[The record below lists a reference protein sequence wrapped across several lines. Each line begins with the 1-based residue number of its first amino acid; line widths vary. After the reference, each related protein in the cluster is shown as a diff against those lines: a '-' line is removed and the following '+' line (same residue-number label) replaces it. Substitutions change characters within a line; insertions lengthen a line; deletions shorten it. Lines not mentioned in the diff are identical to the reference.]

1 MMRKLLVV
9 GSLLLCLVIPVQ
21 AQEVSKMENVM
32 TIHDE
37 VMNKMGDVVSLV
49 GKLQR
54 STIDSSSVGKAKLAA
69 IEDLKTSNKAMV
81 DWMQGFG
88 VRFTADEMMK
98 GKKLSVQKQQWL
110 AEEEIKVVQLRD
122 QVDNS
127 IATAQKLLE
136 N

>member
-1 MMRKLLVV
+1 
-9 GSLLLCLVIPVQ
+9 
-21 AQEVSKMENVM
+21 MENVM

-37 VMNKMGDVVSLV
+37 VMNKMGDIVSLV
-49 GKLQR
+49 GKLQS
-54 STIDSSSVGKAKLAA
+54 STIDSSSVGKAKLVA
-69 IEDLKTSNKAMV
+69 IEDLRTSNKAMA

-88 VRFTADEMMK
+88 ERFTADEMMK

-122 QVDNS
+122 QVNNS